1 MHHLCTGGNRDQK
14 KVYGFLLLKIES
26 VLGCQ
31 VSEVIEPVSS
41 AKTSFKE
48 SDSFFDLHCT
58 RPVHGTQVHIQN
70 QCSYTW
76 NMNESFAKVESF
88 NFFHTHLKA
97 NILYI
102 LVLPVHFPSP
112 PKLSFWFQARS
123 KGASSSRSQFP
134 WTPTVFLGICFEK
147 CKTTKSI
154 HRWWY
159 CQVWKWQEQSLA
171 SHQ

>member
-31 VSEVIEPVSS
+31 VSEVIETVSS

-58 RPVHGTQVHIQN
+58 RPVHGTQVHMQN

-102 LVLPVHFPSP
+102 LVLPVQSVLP
-112 PKLSFWFQARS
+112 PKLAFWFQTRS
-123 KGASSSRSQFP
+123 KVASGSSWQFS
-134 WTPTVFLGICFEK
+134 WTPTVLLGICFEK
-147 CKTTKSI
+147 HKITKSI
-154 HRWWY
+154 HRLWN
-159 CQVWKWQEQSLA
+159 CQVCKGQGTIFGL
-171 SHQ
+171 